1 MSRYKLIIEYD
12 GTAYAG
18 WQRQAN
24 AMSIQQVLED
34 GLQRLTG
41 QAVAV
46 RGAGRT
52 DAGVHALAQVA
63 HIDMP
68 RDWSETVVRDALNA
82 QIRPHPIAVLQ
93 VDRVAAGFD
102 ARFSAIRR
110 HYLYRIVNRRAP
122 LALDSGRAWLI
133 RPRLDP
139 DAMQAGARHLIGR
152 HDFSTFRDSECQAD
166 SPVRTLE
173 GLDVC
178 VAPGEEIHIRAVARS
193 FLHRQVRSIVGSL
206 ALVGSGKWSPGDL
219 QRALERRDR
228 SACGTVA
235 PAAGL
240 YLFAVDY
247 PGASLPGR
255 TVDEGADASLQ
266 TQTLSA

>member
-1 MSRYKLIIEYD
+1 MPRYKLIIEYD
-12 GTAYAG
+12 GSAYAG

-24 AMSIQQVLED
+24 ATSVQQILED

-41 QAVAV
+41 QQVAV

-63 HIDMP
+63 HIDLA
-68 RDWSETVVRDALNA
+68 RAWSGTVVRDALNA
-82 QIRPHPIAVLQ
+82 HMRPHPIAVLR
-93 VDRVAAGFD
+93 VDSVQAGFD

-122 LALDSGRAWLI
+122 LALEAGRAWLI
-133 RPRLDP
+133 RPPLDP

-173 GLDVC
+173 RLEITA
-178 VAPGEEIHIRAVARS
+178 APGEEILIRAAARS

-206 ALVGSGKWSPGDL
+206 ALVGSGKWSPDDL
-219 QRALERRDR
+219 LRALERRDR

-247 PGASLPGR
+247 PVVPLPDTADGPFAS
-255 TVDEGADASLQ
+255 AQ
-266 TQTLSA
+266 TQSLNA